1 MPVRTTPWPPG
12 TPCWVDLGAP
22 DLPAAQTF
30 YGQLLGWTCS
40 AGEPEFGGYC
50 ICRCDGHDAAGLGP
64 QMEPSQPPRW
74 TTYFAT
80 DDADRTAAAVTEAG
94 GTVVVAPMD
103 VGPVGRMA
111 IALDPQG
118 QPFGLWQS
126 GLNTGIRYYDEPG
139 GLIWNELASPDPQA
153 ARRFYA
159 AAFGFRYDAVEAAEG
174 YTTFATAGP
183 PLGGLGGVHE
193 GGTPGWATCFAVA
206 DTDAAVH
213 LVQERG
219 GELRTPPTDTP
230 YGRFAVVVDP
240 WGAPFSVMAATS
252 PGSV

>member
-12 TPCWVDLGAP
+12 TPCWVDLGTP
-22 DLPAAQTF
+22 DLPGAQAF
-30 YGQLLGWTCS
+30 YGELLGWTCS
-40 AGEPEFGGYC
+40 GGGPDGGYC
-50 ICRCDGHDAAGLGP
+50 ICRRDGQDAAGLGP

-80 DDADRTAAAVTEAG
+80 DDADRTASAVTKAG
-94 GTVVVAPMD
+94 GTVVVAPTD
-103 VGPVGRMA
+103 VGPMGRMA

-126 GLNTGIRYYDEPG
+126 GLNTGVRHYAEPG
-139 GLIWNELASPDPQA
+139 GLIWNELASPDPEA

-159 AAFGFRYDAVEAAEG
+159 AVFGFRYDAVEGVEG
-174 YTTFATAGP
+174 YTTFTTAGP
-183 PLGGLGGVHE
+183 PLGGIGGGYE
-193 GGTPGWATCFAVA
+193 GGTPGWATCFSVA

-213 LVQERG
+213 LVRERG
-219 GELRTPPTDTP
+219 GDLRVPPTDTP
-230 YGRFAVVVDP
+230 YGRFAVLADP
-240 WGAPFSVMAATS
+240 WGAPFSVLAATS